1 MNNYLLIKRLFFVLL
16 LIAVIYFLFLI
27 SNSFINK
34 PVIKDINIMNL
45 DEINISQSI
54 NQPNKNIVATSNNNE
69 IKFEYKLIGIRAGDN
84 DSSVILKKA
93 NKEYLV
99 RIGETLDNNYELVE
113 VLPNTAVFRNGQ
125 KIVRIE
131 IEDIK

>member
-1 MNNYLLIKRLFFVLL
+1 MNNYIIIKRLFFTLL
-16 LIAVIYFLFLI
+16 LIAAIYFLLLI
-27 SNSFINK
+27 INSFINK

-45 DEINISQSI
+45 DEINISEFI
-54 NQPNKNIVATSNNNE
+54 NQPDKNIVTTSNNE

-113 VLPNTAVFRNGQ
+113 VLPNSAVFRNGQ

>member
-1 MNNYLLIKRLFFVLL
+1 MNNYIIIKRLFFTLL
-16 LIAVIYFLFLI
+16 LITAIYFLLLI
-27 SNSFINK
+27 TNSFINK
-34 PVIKDINIMNL
+34 PDIKDINIMNL
-45 DEINISQSI
+45 DEINISEFI
-54 NQPNKNIVATSNNNE
+54 NQPDKNIVTTSNNE

>member
-1 MNNYLLIKRLFFVLL
+1 MKNYIIIKRLFFTLL
-16 LIAVIYFLFLI
+16 LIAAIYFLFLI
-27 SNSFINK
+27 INSFINK

-45 DEINISQSI
+45 DEINISEFI
-54 NQPNKNIVATSNNNE
+54 NQPDKNIVTTSNNE

-99 RIGETLDNNYELVE
+99 RIGETFDNNYELVE

-131 IEDIK
+131 IEEIK

>member
-1 MNNYLLIKRLFFVLL
+1 MNNYILIKRLFFTLL
-16 LIAVIYFLFLI
+16 LIATIYFLFLI
-27 SNSFINK
+27 TNSFIKK

-45 DEINISQSI
+45 DEINISEFI
-54 NQPNKNIVATSNNNE
+54 NQPDKNIVTTSNNE

>member
-34 PVIKDINIMNL
+34 PVIKDINITNL
-45 DEINISQSI
+45 DEINISQSL

-84 DSSVILKKA
+84 DSSVIVKKA

-99 RIGETLDNNYELVE
+99 RLGESLDNNFELIQ

-125 KIVRIE
+125 KMYRIDKE
-131 IEDIK
+131 EAR

>member
-1 MNNYLLIKRLFFVLL
+1 MNNYILLKRLFFALL
-16 LIAVIYFLFLI
+16 LIAAIYFSFLI
-27 SNSFINK
+27 TNSFINK

-45 DEINISQSI
+45 DEINISEFI
-54 NQPNKNIVATSNNNE
+54 NQTDKNIATTSNNE

-93 NKEYLV
+93 NKEYLL
-99 RIGETLDNNYELVE
+99 RIGETLDNNYELIE
-113 VLPNTAVFRNGQ
+113 VLPNTAVFRNGK

-131 IEDIK
+131 IEEIK